1 MTQLIAMIQTAL
13 PVFLALALGM
23 LCRQRSFLS
32 RDGVDTLKK
41 VVINITLPAVLLQAF
56 ASAKYTLST
65 MVLPV
70 LVFLLCCLALVLG
83 YEVIGIVN
91 VMVVEA

>member
-1 MTQLIAMIQTAL
+1 MSQLIATIQTAL

-56 ASAKYTLST
+56 ASATYTLRT
-65 MVLPV
+65 INGTGGN
-70 LVFLLCCLALVLG
+70 LVLG
-83 YEVIGIVN
+83 ANEVPVLGEIGVS
-91 VMVVEA
+91 V

>member
-1 MTQLIAMIQTAL
+1 MTQLIATIQTAL

-56 ASAKYTLST
+56 ASATYTLRT
-65 MVLPV
+65 MMLPV

-83 YEVIGIVN
+83 
-91 VMVVEA
+91 